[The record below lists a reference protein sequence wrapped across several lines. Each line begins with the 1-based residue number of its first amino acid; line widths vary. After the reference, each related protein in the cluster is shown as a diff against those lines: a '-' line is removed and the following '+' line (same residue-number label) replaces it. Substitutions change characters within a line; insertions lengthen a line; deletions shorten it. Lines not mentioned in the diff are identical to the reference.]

1 MLLKKGIRVGKK
13 IDEIEI
19 GDRIHLTETIEDKDL
34 LIYLGLTNDNNPL
47 YIQHDYASLTPFKKP
62 IVPTIMLNGIITSAT
77 SKFLPGPGSHI
88 YSQNLQFLEP
98 VYHYDTIEIILE
110 VQQKNTS
117 EHKIEIGVQAFN
129 EQKKKIIEGS
139 LSVSPPY

>member
-1 MLLKKGIRVGKK
+1 MLLKKGIKVGKK
-13 IDEIEI
+13 IEEIEV

-47 YIQHDYASLTPFKKP
+47 YIQHDYASSTPYKRP
-62 IVPTIMLNGIITSAT
+62 IVPPIMLNGIITSAT
-77 SKFLPGPGSHI
+77 SKYLPGPGSHI
-88 YSQNLQFLEP
+88 YSQNLQFIEP

-110 VQQKNTS
+110 VQQVKTS
-117 EHKIEIGVQAFN
+117 ENKIEIGVQAYN
-129 EQKKKIIEGS
+129 EQQKKVIEGC